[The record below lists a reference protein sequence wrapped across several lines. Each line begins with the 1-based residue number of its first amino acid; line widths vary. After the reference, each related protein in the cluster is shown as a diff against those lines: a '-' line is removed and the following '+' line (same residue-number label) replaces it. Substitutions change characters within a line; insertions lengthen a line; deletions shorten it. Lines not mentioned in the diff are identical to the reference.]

1 MDYIQKTRASNIV
14 ISIFGIAVICFSFFY
29 LQFKQSINET
39 NQVILGV
46 FASAALLSC
55 IISIIGSLFS
65 KSILKLGTYKTY
77 AMSATSLWILLCLF
91 IKIY

>member
-1 MDYIQKTRASNIV
+1 MDYIQKNRASNIL
-14 ISIFGIAVICFSFFY
+14 ISIFGIAFICFSFFY
-29 LQFKQSINET
+29 LQFKQSINEY
-39 NQVILGV
+39 NQLILGG
-46 FASAALLSC
+46 FASTAILSC

-65 KSILKLGTYKTY
+65 KSILKLGAYKTY